1 VLGDSGIMRPS
12 GLSSANNCDIAE
24 RMLWIVRRLVLA
36 AVLVACAP
44 LSAAAIEFVTG
55 TAAALSGD
63 TIKIGS
69 PGHPTRTL
77 RLWGIEA
84 PRMSEPDDVGL
95 YARSALDDLL
105 YRHGQNVTCTVDSF
119 DRNSAVCRAG
129 DTDLGAAMLRT
140 GWAIADRTVLLADV
154 PGGDSE
160 RTQRADAY
168 RQAEA
173 QARRERKGRWAGMP
187 AQ

>member
-1 VLGDSGIMRPS
+1 MSRI
-12 GLSSANNCDIAE
+12 I
-24 RMLWIVRRLVLA
+24 RLTIL
-36 AVLVACAP
+36 AVLVTVGAP
-44 LSAAAIEFVTG
+44 LSAVAIEFVTG

-69 PGHPTRTL
+69 PGHPTRTV

-84 PRMSEPDDVGL
+84 PRMSDPDDIGL

-105 YRHGQNVTCTVDSF
+105 FRYGQKVTCTVDSF
-119 DRNSAVCRAG
+119 DRNAAVCLAG
-129 DTDLGAAMLRT
+129 DTDLGAAMLQT

-160 RTQRADAY
+160 RTHRAEVY

>member
-1 VLGDSGIMRPS
+1 MSGIIRLTVLGA
-12 GLSSANNCDIAE
+12 L
-24 RMLWIVRRLVLA
+24 LA
-36 AVLVACAP
+36 AGVP
-44 LSAAAIEFVTG
+44 LSASAIEFVTG

-63 TIKIGS
+63 TIRIGS
-69 PGHPTRTL
+69 PGHPIRTV

-84 PRMSEPDDVGL
+84 PRMSDPDDVGL
-95 YARSALDDLL
+95 YARTALDDLL

-160 RTQRADAY
+160 RSHRAEAY
-168 RQAEA
+168 RKAES
-173 QARRERKGRWAGMP
+173 QARAARKGRWAGMP

>member
-1 VLGDSGIMRPS
+1 MI
-12 GLSSANNCDIAE
+12 
-24 RMLWIVRRLVLA
+24 RLVRLA
-36 AVLVACAP
+36 LLSALLCAGVP

-55 TAAALSGD
+55 TAAAISGD
-63 TIKIGS
+63 TIQVGS
-69 PGHPTRTL
+69 PGHPITTL

-84 PRMSEPDDVGL
+84 PRMSDPDDIGL

-119 DRNSAVCRAG
+119 DRNAAVCRAG

-140 GWAIADRTVLLADV
+140 GWAIADRGVLLADV

-160 RTQRADAY
+160 RTQRAESY

-173 QARRERKGRWAGMP
+173 QARRERKGRWANMP
-187 AQ
+187 SQ

>member
-1 VLGDSGIMRPS
+1 MFRTI
-12 GLSSANNCDIAE
+12 
-24 RMLWIVRRLVLA
+24 RLTVLA
-36 AVLVACAP
+36 ALLAVGAP
-44 LSAAAIEFVTG
+44 LSAAAVEFVTG

-84 PRMSEPDDVGL
+84 PRMSDPEDVGL

-105 YRHGQNVTCTVDSF
+105 FQHGQNVTCTVDSF
-119 DRNSAVCRAG
+119 DRNAAVCRAG

-160 RTQRADAY
+160 RTQRAETY